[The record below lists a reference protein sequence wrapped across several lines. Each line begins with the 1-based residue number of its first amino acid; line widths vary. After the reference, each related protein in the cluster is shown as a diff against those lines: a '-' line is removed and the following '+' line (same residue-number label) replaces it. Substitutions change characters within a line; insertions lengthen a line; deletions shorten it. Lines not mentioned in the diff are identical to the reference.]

1 MSLYMINYEKS
12 KPSRKQPFAISDGNN
27 AYLLKGLPDRILT
40 REEEDALAVE
50 IRKSKSEDKI
60 NTLVLHSM
68 REAFSYGIACARK
81 LPADEVFSLCYA
93 ALRSAAPNFKPGQIR
108 FFAYCKQYV
117 RGEICK
123 AFNNLPIVKGAKTQ
137 QFVPDCLLGAEV
149 GGDRDNR
156 EETLNHIDDM
166 LRKKVDTVEPDME
179 GIMSRDEWRAL
190 LPIFQER
197 LSELER
203 MVLELRYQSG
213 FNFFH
218 IGSLLKVSRQA
229 TQAAHNR
236 AINKVRSAL
245 KGKRAL
251 FLR

>member
-1 MSLYMINYEKS
+1 MIHHEKS
-12 KPSRKQPFAISDGNN
+12 KPDKKVARTHFTVPESNE
-27 AYLLKGLPDRILT
+27 YLLRGLPDKVLT
-40 REEEDALAVE
+40 REEEDALAVV
-50 IRKSKSEDKI
+50 IRKTKDEDRI
-60 NTLVLHSM
+60 NILVLHSM
-68 REAFSYGIACARK
+68 REAFSYGITCARK
-81 LPADEVFSLCYA
+81 LPADEVFSLCYT

-108 FFAYCKQYV
+108 FFAYCKPYV

-166 LRKKVDTVEPDME
+166 LRKKVDTVEPDMD
-179 GIMSRDEWRAL
+179 GIMSRDEWRVL
-190 LPIFQER
+190 LPVFQER